1 MFKNILL
8 PILLHK
14 MKVGYARKKNKLNAL
29 EMEYLTRRYG
39 KTRRDEF
46 KKELSG
52 S

>member
-14 MKVGYARKKNKLNAL
+14 MKVGYAMKKSKLNVM
-29 EMEYLTRRYG
+29 EMQYLTHRYG

-46 KKELSG
+46 KKKLSG